1 MEYVAK
7 VTLYHNTKGLIEEGT
22 TVEFTKEEVAEYDKG
37 YFKDLFETVGAEE
50 VAEVEPTEEPVEE
63 TVEPT
68 EEPVEET
75 VEPTEEKPKAKTKGK
90 KAEETAE

>member
-22 TVEFTKEEVAEYDKG
+22 TVEFTKEEVAEYDKD

-50 VAEVEPTEEPVEE
+50 VAEVEEVEE
-63 TVEPT
+63 AEST
-68 EEPVEET
+68 
-75 VEPTEEKPKAKTKGK
+75 PKKRGK

>member
-22 TVEFTKEEVAEYDKG
+22 TVEFTKEEVAEYDKD

-50 VAEVEPTEEPVEE
+50 VAEVEPTEETVEPTEE

-68 EEPVEET
+68 EET

>member
-1 MEYVAK
+1 MEYIAK

-22 TVEFTKEEVAEYDKG
+22 TVEFTKEEVAEYDKD

-50 VAEVEPTEEPVEE
+50 VAEVEEVEE
-63 TVEPT
+63 VEPT
-68 EEPVEET
+68 PN
-75 VEPTEEKPKAKTKGK
+75 KRGK

>member
-22 TVEFTKEEVAEYDKG
+22 TVEFTKEEVAEYDKD
-37 YFKDLFETVGAEE
+37 YFKDLFETVGTEE
-50 VAEVEPTEEPVEE
+50 VAEVEETAEVEE
-63 TVEPT
+63 VEEAEPT
-68 EEPVEET
+68 
-75 VEPTEEKPKAKTKGK
+75 PKKRGK

>member
-22 TVEFTKEEVAEYDKG
+22 TVEFTKEEVAEYDKD

-50 VAEVEPTEEPVEE
+50 VAEVEPTEE
-63 TVEPT
+63 TVETTPK
-68 EEPVEET
+68 
-75 VEPTEEKPKAKTKGK
+75 KPGK

>member
-22 TVEFTKEEVAEYDKG
+22 TVEFTKEEVAEYDKD
-37 YFKDLFETVGAEE
+37 YFKDLFETVGVEE
-50 VAEVEPTEEPVEE
+50 VAEVEEVEE
-63 TVEPT
+63 AEPT
-68 EEPVEET
+68 
-75 VEPTEEKPKAKTKGK
+75 PKKRGK

>member
-22 TVEFTKEEVAEYDKG
+22 TVEFTKEEVAEYDKD
-37 YFKDLFETVGAEE
+37 YFNELFETVGAEE
-50 VAEVEPTEEPVEE
+50 VAEVEEAEEAEA
-63 TVEPT
+63 T
-68 EEPVEET
+68 
-75 VEPTEEKPKAKTKGK
+75 PKKRGK

>member
-22 TVEFTKEEVAEYDKG
+22 TVEFTKEEVAEYDKD

-50 VAEVEPTEEPVEE
+50 IAEVEPTEE

-68 EEPVEET
+68 EET

>member
-22 TVEFTKEEVAEYDKG
+22 TVEFTKEEVAEYDKD

-50 VAEVEPTEEPVEE
+50 IAEVEPTEE

-68 EEPVEET
+68 
-75 VEPTEEKPKAKTKGK
+75 PKKRGK
-90 KAEETAE
+90 KAEETTE

>member
-22 TVEFTKEEVAEYDKG
+22 TVEFTKEEVAEYDKD

-50 VAEVEPTEEPVEE
+50 VAEVEEVEE
-63 TVEPT
+63 AEPT
-68 EEPVEET
+68 PN
-75 VEPTEEKPKAKTKGK
+75 KRGK

>member
-1 MEYVAK
+1 MEYIAK

-22 TVEFTKEEVAEYDKG
+22 TVEFTKEEVAEYDKD

-50 VAEVEPTEEPVEE
+50 TAEVEEVEE
-63 TVEPT
+63 A
-68 EEPVEET
+68 ET
-75 VEPTEEKPKAKTKGK
+75 TPKKRGK